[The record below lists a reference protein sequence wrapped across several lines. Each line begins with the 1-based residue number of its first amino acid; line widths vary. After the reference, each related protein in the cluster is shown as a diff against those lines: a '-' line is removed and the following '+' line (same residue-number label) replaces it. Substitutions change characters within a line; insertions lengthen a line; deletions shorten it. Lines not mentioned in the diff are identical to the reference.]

1 MSVNN
6 RVLVVDAGNTCVK
19 WAAFDGEDLLL
30 IGRDIQ
36 LYPAESIDEVGES
49 ILAYQ
54 PDSIYFASVRSPE
67 QEALLRNFI
76 AGNFSGAPCYELK
89 SEPYSCG
96 VKNSY
101 EDVSRLGV
109 DRWLTVLAAYDNT
122 QDTLVI
128 DAGTALK
135 VEFVPATGQYQG
147 GYIVPG
153 QAMMESM
160 LVANTGKIR
169 FNEEDLK
176 DYQGIINNTGLA
188 VHLGCW
194 EMTLALVERVC
205 AQNKESRCV
214 FTGGNGERIMKALGI
229 EGLFEPNL
237 VLLGAKKL
245 GDEWVSQA

>member
-1 MSVNN
+1 MSANN
-6 RVLVVDAGNTCVK
+6 KVLVVDAGNTCVK
-19 WAAFDGEDLLL
+19 WAAFDGDDLLR

-36 LYPAESIDEVGES
+36 LCPAESIDEAGKD

-54 PDSIYFASVRSPE
+54 PDHIYFASVRSPE
-67 QEALLRNFI
+67 QETLLRDFI
-76 AGNFSGAPCYELK
+76 ANQFVGVPCHELK
-89 SEPYSCG
+89 SEPFSCG
-96 VKNSY
+96 VTNSY
-101 EDVSRLGV
+101 DDVLRLGV
-109 DRWLTVLAAYDNT
+109 DRWLTVLAAYDRM
-122 QDTLVI
+122 QDTLII

-135 VEFVPATGQYQG
+135 IEFVPATGQYQG

-169 FNEEDLK
+169 FNEDDLQ

-194 EMTLALVERVC
+194 EMTLALVERVYG
-205 AQNKESRCV
+205 QNKKSRCV
-214 FTGGNGERIMKALGI
+214 FTGGNGEKIMKALGI
-229 EGLFEPNL
+229 KGLFEPNL